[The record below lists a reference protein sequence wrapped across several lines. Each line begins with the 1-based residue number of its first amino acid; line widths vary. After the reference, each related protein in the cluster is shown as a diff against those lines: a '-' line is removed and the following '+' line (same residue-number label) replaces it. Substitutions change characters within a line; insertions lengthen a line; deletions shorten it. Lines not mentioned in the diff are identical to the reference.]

1 MRGIAM
7 HPEPKFQA
15 SLLDSESTDQPTE
28 LSIYEQMHR
37 YLYDYHF
44 GRITFL
50 ELLDKWKEVL
60 NLPIRDNE

>member
-1 MRGIAM
+1 MNEQTTAQA
-7 HPEPKFQA
+7 EPIVA
-15 SLLDSESTDQPTE
+15 AEP
-28 LSIYEQMHR
+28 SIYEQMHR

-60 NLPIRDNE
+60 GLPTEDSS

>member
-1 MRGIAM
+1 M
-7 HPEPKFQA
+7 HDEPKFQA
-15 SLLDSESTDQPTE
+15 SLLDHAPTE
-28 LSIYEQMHR
+28 QPMGPSIYEQMHR

-60 NLPIRDNE
+60 QLPTRDN